1 MRADAGLQ
9 PERTALAWSRTALS
23 MVVGGAVG
31 VRVLPTLLGPV
42 GLVVA
47 LAVVVAGA
55 VLGLVA
61 RRRVDRAAAV
71 LVRGGHAGLHG
82 GVLPDGRL
90 LLVLAAVCSAV
101 AGVAAVGLVVTA
113 LVPALGRP

>member
-1 MRADAGLQ
+1 MRVDTGLQ

-47 LAVVVAGA
+47 LGVVVAGA

-61 RRRVDRAAAV
+61 RRRADRAVAV
-71 LVRGGHAGLHG
+71 LGRAGAEG

-90 LLVLAAVCSAV
+90 LLVLAAVCSAA

-113 LVPALGRP
+113 LVPTLGGR